1 MDTRRYGIGF
11 TDHALPV
18 DDDDAAGQQVQ
29 QALQPAGQTLF
40 LVERLQALCA
50 GFRQLSF
57 KLGNTCL
64 QQLLRFTQTAGY
76 PSDQL
81 ERLFK
86 LGSRFA
92 LGRG

>member
-1 MDTRRYGIGF
+1 
-11 TDHALPV
+11 
-18 DDDDAAGQQVQ
+18 
-29 QALQPAGQTLF
+29 
-40 LVERLQALCA
+40 
-50 GFRQLSF
+50 
-57 KLGNTCL
+57 
-64 QQLLRFTQTAGY
+64 LRFTQTAGY